1 MKKIKSTLKKSWTV
15 TVQEDPDNPDELI
28 MPFPEDMLDQ
38 VGWVVGDTL
47 VWSVLDSGEIA
58 ISKKVETST

>member
-47 VWSVLDSGEIA
+47 VWNVLSSGEIT

>member
-15 TVQEDPDNPDELI
+15 TVQEDLDNPDELI

-47 VWSVLDSGEIA
+47 VWNVLASGEIT